1 MSAAAVIQ
9 LTQEQ
14 RESIIA
20 ALNLFESHIVS
31 RGAALM
37 RERAVR
43 SLRRVEDGLGL
54 EARVQGGKLYTT
66 TLFFDGPEAVTDCTC
81 PYQHDCK
88 HAAAVILELRKHAGH
103 AKSVASPAGTLS
115 GRPEKPTAFEVP
127 SLPPDSFAGQ
137 IEAKVGKKLNKTA
150 LKFLATVEPWWLNK
164 TSLVDQM
171 EIHQACGRSNYWGY
185 RQLSLWPDE
194 LPPTTLWE
202 FIAYLAMAM
211 KKSSLEMPPPLPEVV
226 DPMLQKELLKKW
238 QRLQEIEEWK
248 KNLGS
253 WQEPEEEA
261 GAPAP
266 ELRLVLHSSAALIQ
280 VRHPGDAEFG
290 KVTQKLLKELSQ
302 NASHGP
308 SYGPS
313 YGPQVPQLS
322 AGSSIVLQSAQGMY
336 REVIGSEIGAM
347 SESLNRSLARLIS
360 SQDMFFLHVASA
372 SGEPVQISEEAL
384 KWELLPALDATG
396 NYKLRLLTA
405 EGIAPPPPVAILP
418 GSPMHY
424 VTSEVVY
431 PLSYWP
437 FKNERQTWPVTIPAQ
452 ALETREGVSALA
464 KLGLEPPARLAG
476 KIKLVKADITI
487 RSGIHRYSHSPS
499 EYFRLDAKASFGGVE
514 APRVW
519 NGSQWITH
527 YRHQASQKNSA
538 QLIQLDKSA
547 LSPTGAWLRQMSLRP
562 TSDGEAKVEQ
572 RIVGKDWPD
581 QFLAWLDRRPPGI
594 NVELDAEL
602 ATLRDGKVAGTMR
615 LDIEE
620 SKSGVDWFDLS
631 LALDVSDHTL
641 TQEEIDLLLKAKGRW
656 VKLGSKGWR
665 KLEFDL
671 STQQQQ
677 DLADLGLS
685 THQLTGEKQRLHA
698 LQLGSVARGDS
709 HLLPAERAQ
718 QVRRRLEEIETR
730 VTPDQPAA
738 ISATLR
744 QYQTEGFHFLAY
756 LSTNRF
762 GGVLADDMGL
772 GKTLQALT
780 WMAWL
785 RAEQKVKEPLLVV
798 CPKSVQDNWRAE
810 AARFCPDLKVEVW
823 NRSNAGKTGLD
834 GQADL
839 LVIHYPHLRIHEE
852 TLREVS
858 WGAVILDEAQ
868 AIKNP
873 TSQSAKA
880 ACALDARHRLALTG
894 TPIENRLLDLWS
906 IFAFA
911 MPGILGSRAS
921 FNRIFDASEDPLAR
935 RRLAARTKPF
945 LLRRTKQEVATDLPD
960 RVEEDLIVEMEG
972 TQATLYQ
979 AEIKRARAQLLKVE
993 TSRQLDKFRFNILTS
1008 LLRLRQICCD
1018 PRLIGLEKAAVPEE
1032 AQPGKRK
1039 KKAAASKVE
1048 SAKLAALIEQMEPI
1062 MEEGQKV
1069 LVFSQFVEMLEIIQA
1084 ETSQQGWTTF
1094 ILTGAT
1100 EDRGALVSAFQEH
1113 DGPAIF
1119 LISLKAGGFGLNL
1132 TAASYV
1138 ILYDP
1143 WWNPA
1148 VEAQAID
1155 RTHRIGQKQTVF
1167 AYRLLIKDSI
1177 EEKIRMLQKQKG
1189 ALAQDILGEESF
1201 AQGLTLS
1208 DFSFLLG

>member
-9 LTQEQ
+9 LTQEK
-14 RESIIA
+14 RESLSA
-20 ALNLFESHIVS
+20 ALKLFKSHIVS

-37 RERAVR
+37 RQRAVR
-43 SLRRVEDGLGL
+43 SLRWGEDGLGL
-54 EARVQGGKLYTT
+54 EAKVQGSRLYTS
-66 TLFFDGPEAVTDCTC
+66 TLFFDGPEVVAHCTC
-81 PYQHDCK
+81 PYEHDCK
-88 HAAAVILELRKHAGH
+88 HAAAVILELSKHAGN
-103 AKSVASPAGTLS
+103 ASAVTKPSAPPAS
-115 GRPEKPTAFEVP
+115 EPKKPAEP
-127 SLPPDSFAGQ
+127 PPLPPDSFAGQ
-137 IEAKVGKKLNKTA
+137 IEARAGKKLNKTA
-150 LKFLATVEPWWLNK
+150 LKFLNMVEPWWLSK
-164 TSLVDQM
+164 TSVISLMALQ
-171 EIHQACGRSNYWGY
+171 EACGRGNYWGY
-185 RQLSLWPDE
+185 RQLTLWPDE
-194 LPPTTLWE
+194 FPPADVGE
-202 FIAYLAMAM
+202 FFAYLAITM
-211 KKSSLEMPPPLPEVV
+211 KKSSLAMPPPLAEAV
-226 DPMLQKELLKKW
+226 DSQLQKELFEKW
-238 QRLQEIEEWK
+238 QRLQEIADWK
-248 KNLGS
+248 KNLAN
-253 WQEPEEEA
+253 WQEPEEETS
-261 GAPAP
+261 APAP
-266 ELRLVLHSSAALIQ
+266 ELRFVLHSSAALIQ

-290 KVTQKLLKELSQ
+290 KVTQKLLKELRQTTSHSASSGS
-302 NASHGP
+302 NA
-308 SYGPS
+308 
-313 YGPQVPQLS
+313 PQLS
-322 AGSSIVLQSAQGMY
+322 AGSSIVLQTALDMY
-336 REVIGSEIGAM
+336 GNVVGSEIPAM

-360 SQDMFFLHVASA
+360 SQDLFYLHVATPY
-372 SGEPVQISEEAL
+372 GEPLQISEEAL

-396 NYKLRLLTA
+396 NYKLRLLTTDG
-405 EGIAPPPPVAILP
+405 EAPSPPIAILP
-418 GSPMHY
+418 GSPMYY
-424 VTSEVVY
+424 VTDEKIY

-437 FKNERQTWPVTIPAQ
+437 FKNERQAWPVMIPAQ

-464 KLGLEPPARLAG
+464 KLGLEAPPRLAG
-476 KIKLVKADITI
+476 KIKIVKANITL
-487 RSGIHRYSHSPS
+487 RGEIHRYSHSPS
-499 EYFRLDAKASFGGVE
+499 EYFRIAAKATFGGVE
-514 APRVW
+514 TPRVW
-519 NGSQWITH
+519 NGGQWSSNDW
-527 YRHQASQKNSA
+527 HQVSSKQSD

-547 LSPTGAWLRQMSLRP
+547 LFPAGAWLRQMSLRP
-562 TSDGEAKVEQ
+562 CNSGESKVEQ

-581 QFLAWLDRRPPGI
+581 QFIAWLDRRPPGI
-594 NVELDAEL
+594 DVELDAEL

-631 LALDVSDHTL
+631 LALDVNDHTL
-641 TQEEIDLLLKAKGRW
+641 TQEEIDLLLKAKGKW

-671 STQQQQ
+671 TSEQEK

-685 THQLTGEKQRLHA
+685 TQQLTGEKQRLHA
-698 LQLGSVARGDS
+698 LQLSSVARGDS
-709 HLLPAERAQ
+709 DLLPAERAQ

-730 VTPDQPAA
+730 VTPAQPAA
-738 ISATLR
+738 VNATLR
-744 QYQTEGFHFLAY
+744 PYQTEGFHFLAY

-785 RAEQKVKEPLLVV
+785 RAEQKVQEPLLVV
-798 CPKSVQDNWRAE
+798 CPKSVQGNWQAE
-810 AARFCPDLKVEVW
+810 AGRFCPDLKVEVW
-823 NRSNAGKTGLD
+823 NRSNAGKVGLD
-834 GQADL
+834 GQTDL
-839 LVIHYPHLRIHEE
+839 LVIHYPHLRLHEE
-852 TLREVS
+852 CLREVK

-880 ACALDARHRLALTG
+880 ACALEARHRLALTG
-894 TPIENRLLDLWS
+894 TPIENRLMDLWS

-921 FNRIFDASEDPLAR
+921 FNRIFDANEDPLAR

-945 LLRRTKQEVATDLPD
+945 LLRRTKKEVATDLPD

-1018 PRLIGLEKAAVPEE
+1018 PRLIGLEKEGAVPTK
-1032 AQPGKRK
+1032 GKRK
-1039 KKAAASKVE
+1039 KKASTEVE
-1048 SAKLAALIEQMEPI
+1048 SAKLAALVEQMEPI

-1084 ETSQQGWTTF
+1084 ETERQGWTTF

-1100 EDRGALVSAFQEH
+1100 EDRGALVSAFQEYE
-1113 DGPAIF
+1113 GPAIF

-1177 EEKIRMLQKQKG
+1177 EEKIRILQKQKG

-1208 DFSFLLG
+1208 DFSFLLGEG